1 MKELFKNIF
10 NKVDFKE
17 YKGGFKKVEG
27 CVIDKDESSMYDDCI
42 IQANIGFESIVDK
55 AVKDMSRAY
64 NEKLFYL
71 LNKHGIDISFSNY
84 MDYFPDRLKIVI
96 EESDD
101 LPNGIKEYQRVQRVY
116 LDGKYIFTIVDEQ
129 VRYING
135 IFGTYTMEW
144 DIYDIVE
151 DI

>member
-1 MKELFKNIF
+1 
-10 NKVDFKE
+10 
-17 YKGGFKKVEG
+17 
-27 CVIDKDESSMYDDCI
+27 MYDDCI
-42 IQANIGFESIVDK
+42 IRANIGFESIVDK

-64 NEKLFYL
+64 SEKMFYL